1 TDGLHGVRAREGV
14 DLEPVLR
21 DLRVEDLDRWCKSA
35 HLHDVCVAAHV
46 DGVVSVGGVHNDAV
60 GLPVAGGP
68 AEGACQ
74 VDIQAGDVCPGQVVD
89 SYVVG
94 TAEGVEINALDAGGV
109 HGDVALGPDE
119 LEPLPVCRQL
129 DLL

>member
-1 TDGLHGVRAREGV
+1 CCWSAGCSLLGDEHAVHEELDRSHGQTDGLPGVRAREGV
-14 DLEPVLR
+14 RLEPVLR
-21 DLRVEDLDRWCKSA
+21 HLRVEDLDRWCKSA

-68 AEGACQ
+68 AEGASQ

-89 SYVVG
+89 SYVV
-94 TAEGVEINALDAGGV
+94 
-109 HGDVALGPDE
+109 
-119 LEPLPVCRQL
+119 
-129 DLL
+129 